1 MLQFMRH
8 FCTYFDHN
16 YLPKGL
22 TLYTSLR
29 EHCGDSF
36 RLWVLCLSRECYT
49 ALKDLNYPH
58 LHPVPLEDLE
68 KSDQE
73 LLRIKST
80 RTIIEYYFTC
90 TPCFPLFLLRQNPDI
105 DLITY
110 LDSDLFFFH
119 SPEPVFQEIGTS
131 SIAIIP
137 HRFSPERQIL
147 ERYGIYNVGW
157 LSFRNDTPGLNCLE
171 WYRSRC
177 LEWCFD
183 RYEDGKFAD
192 QKYLDHWPQQFPGV
206 CVLQHK
212 GANLALWNII
222 NYAIQD
228 TNQGLFVDEVPLIFY
243 HFQGIR
249 YHEESGYSVSIS
261 PHDVRPGSWD
271 TVWEKI
277 YVAYMQALHN
287 ATARLSHY
295 LPASAL
301 WGSVRGPADMS
312 WLQDPTQNPAVA
324 PIAPPPA
331 PPLPSDPSSVPPMSS
346 DLISAV
352 TPRIVQALQQSPTPL
367 QDSQSDAFL
376 RRLVASVQHFCQ
388 DPEDAVMIGVLR
400 VLRHQLIEA
409 IASISLPDLPNLYR
423 DRLGAAYRPLL
434 QSGFNQQPLLPAEEP
449 IVAQLGQT
457 IAQGLDKPGGVQAL
471 MGAMLYYPPGKMQVR
486 DAATRIPGWLLP
498 DYQAVFEP
506 GAAVAPA
513 GDAPATPATSPA
525 LVAPPTAAGGSLETD
540 MVFLN
545 RLLGCANL
553 YYIDPEEVSI
563 AEETRQLRRQVAD
576 YWLTVG
582 GDRLEAVYRAEFGQ
596 RYRAL
601 LTCGIQNAPL
611 TAEEEAFAQ
620 QLSARVAQGLEQPAG
635 VAAFL
640 GVMLFYPPGKMQVR
654 DAQNRL
660 PAWLWPDYQAVFE
673 LPRDP
678 ETPPLQPSAPPVTAT
693 PSVAAPTPVVP
704 TPVVPTLAAP
714 TPAAPPTAQPV
725 VSIDQAYLDR
735 LLVHVQAYQA
745 NPQDAGAIAELRS
758 MRRQL
763 AYVWIGVPT
772 GELETVYG
780 GMLGDRYRALLRS
793 GIQNVPLI
801 DDEPGFVQQ
810 LATQIGYGFEHP
822 EAVKAL
828 LGAMLFYAPGQM
840 QVRDAATRL
849 PAWLVPDYQ
858 AVFAAPAASPAVPA
872 AAATITTT
880 PIAPTPTSPTVPTSP
895 PASPPVPA
903 ALDPR
908 FEDLVFLN
916 RLLGC
921 TNLYEIDPT
930 DAETIADLRDMRRQT
945 TELWQG
951 LAGDRLEA
959 VYTSEFGRRYRA
971 LLSSGFQKE
980 PLDDAERQTLQ
991 GLAREI
997 AARLEEPAGV
1007 KALLAAMA
1015 YYAPGTMQVR
1025 DAATR
1030 LPVWLLEDYRQIFE
1044 PAECTL
1050 NTP

>member
-1 MLQFMRH
+1 MHH

-29 EHCGDSF
+29 EHCGNEF
-36 RLWVLCLSRECYT
+36 QLWVLCLSPECYT
-49 ALKDLNYPH
+49 TLKDLNYPN
-58 LHPVPLEDLE
+58 LHPIPLEDLE
-68 KSDQE
+68 CFDPD
-73 LLRIKST
+73 LLEVKST

-90 TPCFPLFLLRQNPDI
+90 TPCFPLFLLKQYTSI

-119 SPEPVFQEIGTS
+119 SPAPVFQEIGSS

-157 LSFRNDTPGLNCLE
+157 LSFRNNDNGLACLE

-183 RYEDGKFAD
+183 RYEDDKFAD
-192 QKYLDHWPQQFPGV
+192 QKYLDHWPKQFSGV

-222 NYAIQD
+222 NYSIQD

-243 HFQGIR
+243 HFQGVR
-249 YHEESGYSVSIS
+249 YNAESGYSAAVS

-271 TVWEKI
+271 IVWEKI

-287 ATARLSHY
+287 ATERLSQY
-295 LPASAL
+295 LPASSL

-312 WLQDPTQNPAVA
+312 WLQDPAQNPAAMPEVS
-324 PIAPPPA
+324 PPS
-331 PPLPSDPSSVPPMSS
+331 LQTSSPDTSSSMPMSS
-346 DLISAV
+346 SDLVHAV
-352 TPRIVQALQQSPTPL
+352 TALIAQALQQSPASL
-367 QDSQSDAFL
+367 QDPQSAAFL
-376 RRLVASVQHFCQ
+376 NRLTANLQHMQQ
-388 DPEDAVMIGVLR
+388 DPSDSVIMGQLR
-400 VLRHQLIEA
+400 VLRHQLVQA
-409 IASISLPDLPNLYR
+409 IAPIATQDLPNLYR
-423 DRLGAAYRPLL
+423 DRLGTVYRQFL

-498 DYQAVFEP
+498 DYQAVFEAGQAADP
-506 GAAVAPA
+506 AAVTPAATTSPAAAAPA
-513 GDAPATPATSPA
+513 PQPATPAAP
-525 LVAPPTAAGGSLETD
+525 VAGLATDLETD

-553 YYIDPEEVSI
+553 YYIDPDEVSI
-563 AEETRQLRRQVAD
+563 AEETRRLRRQVAD

-582 GDRLEAVYRAEFGQ
+582 GDRLETVYRAEFGQ

-620 QLSARVAQGLEQPAG
+620 QLSSRVAQGLEQPAG

-640 GVMLFYPPGKMQVR
+640 GVMLYYPPGKMQVR
-654 DAQNRL
+654 DAQHRL

-673 LPRDP
+673 MPRDP
-678 ETPPLQPSAPPVTAT
+678 ETPPIQPSQPAVPASPSVVPPTPVTAA
-693 PSVAAPTPVVP
+693 PS
-704 TPVVPTLAAP
+704 
-714 TPAAPPTAQPV
+714 AAPPTAASPTAQPV
-725 VSIDQAYLDR
+725 ASIDQAYLDR
-735 LLVHVQAYQA
+735 LLTHVQAYQA

-763 AYVWIGVPT
+763 AYVWMGVPT
-772 GELETVYG
+772 GELEAVYG

-793 GIQNVPLI
+793 GIQAVPLI

-828 LGAMLFYAPGQM
+828 LGAMLFYPPGQM

-849 PAWLVPDYQ
+849 PGWLLPDYQ
-858 AVFAAPAASPAVPA
+858 AVFEAPAASPAVPA
-872 AAATITTT
+872 AAATVTT
-880 PIAPTPTSPTVPTSP
+880 PAIAPPPASAPTP
-895 PASPPVPA
+895 PAP
-903 ALDPR
+903 LDPR
-908 FEDLVFLN
+908 FEDMVFLN

-930 DAETIADLRDMRRQT
+930 DQETIADLRDMRRQT

-959 VYTSEFGRRYRA
+959 IYTSEFGRRYRA
-971 LLSSGFQKE
+971 LLASGFQKE

-997 AARLEEPAGV
+997 GARLEEPAGV

-1030 LPVWLLEDYRQIFE
+1030 LPGWLLEDYRQLFE
-1044 PAECTL
+1044 EVVRS
-1050 NTP
+1050 